1 MVGTLVLSLPSAHT
15 GGELVIGHAG
25 QSRTCRASKTGL
37 SLVAFYADCPHEVTP
52 VRSGYRVTL
61 TFNLLAER
69 GAPERESGP
78 LDDVAHCLEQHFN
91 APARSNTSTHRPGR
105 ATAARTSIRPAV
117 LSTCS
122 ITSTPSG
129 VSAGTGSRAPT
140 RSVPRPPR
148 RGARR
153 YSPSPR

>member
-25 QSRTCRASKTGL
+25 QSRAYRASKTEL

-69 GAPERESGP
+69 GAPEEESGP
-78 LDDVAHCLEQHFN
+78 LDDIAHCLEQHF
-91 APARSNTSTHRPGR
+91 ALQRTGPAALRRPGPRSAPSSHLPARSRVH
-105 ATAARTSIRPAV
+105 PA
-117 LSTCS
+117 
-122 ITSTPSG
+122 
-129 VSAGTGSRAPT
+129 GSRLGPA
-140 RSVPRPPR
+140 
-148 RGARR
+148 
-153 YSPSPR
+153 

>member
-25 QSRTCRASKTGL
+25 QSRTYRASKTEL

-69 GAPERESGP
+69 GAPEQESGP
-78 LDDVAHCLEQHFN
+78 LDDMAHCLEQHFD
-91 APARSNTSTHRPGR
+91 APARPRYGGR
-105 ATAARTSIRPAV
+105 H
-117 LSTCS
+117 LD
-122 ITSTPSG
+122 
-129 VSAGTGSRAPT
+129 
-140 RSVPRPPR
+140 PPR
-148 RGARR
+148 RLVYLLDHEYTQRALGWDRLKGADAERAALLRAAADQGGARR